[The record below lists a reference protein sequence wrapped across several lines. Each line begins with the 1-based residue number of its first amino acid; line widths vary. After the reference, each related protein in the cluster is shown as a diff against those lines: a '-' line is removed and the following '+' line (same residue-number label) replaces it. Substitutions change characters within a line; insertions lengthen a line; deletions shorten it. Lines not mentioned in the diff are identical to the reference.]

1 MNPHTYS
8 LYARL
13 REPHLLKMLEPKKGE
28 FILDLGCGVGYFSER
43 IAKSGTKCCGID
55 TDKHSLSLARSN
67 IPATFIC
74 GSVTAIP
81 IKDNT
86 IEKVLLADVLE
97 HIEDDER
104 VISELCRVARDKA
117 VLVITTPSREGL
129 LSSTRL
135 HKLFHEEKGSPEY
148 HVRNGYTLDDL
159 KGLLER
165 HNVRVVEVRYAV
177 ALLGEV
183 FIEALKLMLFLGKKN
198 YTSQASI
205 WDIDS
210 SFFFK
215 LYCYIIFPFM
225 YKISRLEDLLL
236 SKFVKGHTI
245 IIKGIVEKRTGK
257 KIDDDSSLR
266 G

>member
-13 REPHLLKMLEPKKGE
+13 REPHLLEMLELREGE
-28 FILDLGCGVGYFSER
+28 FILDLGCGAGYFTER
-43 IAKSGTKCCGID
+43 IAENGARCCGID
-55 TDKHSLSLARSN
+55 TDRRSLGLARDN
-67 IPATFIC
+67 VPATFIC
-74 GSVTAIP
+74 GSVTDIP

-86 IEKVLLADVLE
+86 IEKTLLADVLE
-97 HIEDDER
+97 HVEEDDR
-104 VISELCRVARDKA
+104 VISELCRIARDKSL
-117 VLVITTPSREGL
+117 LVISVPSREGL

-135 HKLFHEEKGSPEY
+135 HRLFHEEKGSPEY

-177 ALLGEV
+177 TLLGEV
-183 FIEALKLMLFLGKKN
+183 FLEALKLMLLLVKKD
-198 YTSQASI
+198 YTSQASLR
-205 WDIDS
+205 DADR

-215 LYCYIIFPFM
+215 LYRYIIFPFM

-236 SKFVKGHTI
+236 SKFVKGHAL
-245 IIKGIVEKRTGK
+245 IIKCIVEKRTGK
-257 KIDDDSSLR
+257 DINDVSPLR